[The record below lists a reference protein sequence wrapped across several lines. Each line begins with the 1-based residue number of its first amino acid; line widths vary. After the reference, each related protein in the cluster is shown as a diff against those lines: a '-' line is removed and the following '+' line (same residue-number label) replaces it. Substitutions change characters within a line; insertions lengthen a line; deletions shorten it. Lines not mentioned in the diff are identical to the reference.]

1 MIARVA
7 RLNGLKAVALD
18 VTFDRVTNRP
28 GAMDLTT
35 PSGFAFPTCIRILL
49 ETLEQFKTDLTT

>member
-1 MIARVA
+1 MLAPTM
-7 RLNGLKAVALD
+7 
-18 VTFDRVTNRP
+18 TFDRVTNRP

>member
-7 RLNGLKAVALD
+7 RMHDLKAVALD

-35 PSGFAFPTCIRILL
+35 ESGFAFLTCTRL
-49 ETLEQFKTDLTT
+49 QSGVPDGSVFACP